1 MGICASC
8 LGISRRESTSDPS
21 DSQNLLQDPYQPN
34 QYGTLNPDHRNSPQV
49 DPEEIRKQ
57 RDALERLCA
66 LTSDK
71 LIDVAQSTN
80 TDEEGYTKLQTDY
93 QRLFRERFASASS
106 THSLKLHHH
115 EEDVEERRPSSDST
129 LTDETETT
137 WLAHIVQEDGKD
149 ILHWKTSG
157 QPGALSVQFDDVLGP
172 TGNNG
177 KSPRLLY

>member
-1 MGICASC
+1 
-8 LGISRRESTSDPS
+8 
-21 DSQNLLQDPYQPN
+21 
-34 QYGTLNPDHRNSPQV
+34 V

-66 LTSDK
+66 LTSEYAPCLRCSKSNTRRLTFASK